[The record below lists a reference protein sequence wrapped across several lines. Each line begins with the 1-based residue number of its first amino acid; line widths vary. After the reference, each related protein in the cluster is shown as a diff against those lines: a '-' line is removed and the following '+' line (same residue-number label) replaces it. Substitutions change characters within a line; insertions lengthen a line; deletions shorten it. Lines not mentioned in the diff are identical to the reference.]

1 MTQRKVIIVPTIR
14 ATQNTESKRV
24 ELVPFT
30 GDETDLI
37 VAYIRDPKAFLE
49 NNESETL
56 TVSMESLL
64 SRKYADQVF
73 GSTYCGLTFPATAQD
88 VLNTLKALSHNTGVE
103 AFINDLIGEHVN
115 DSSFYTIYKVVDSD
129 VESITI
135 QYLKDHGL
143 IGTLLRQTSRYELDA
158 DKFKDGGTAVL
169 ADFIPTHNQRNK
181 IYQQWRELFIDAIPT
196 VMFRRSPIQPV
207 TEFTP
212 GVRHDLLMELAV
224 NPGLVKEI
232 FLTAFRNLASKAKS
246 PDFQFSDFLRSVT
259 NVWGLYGLRNERKNS
274 SINWDCS
281 EDVEQLAKL
290 LKNILMF
297 DEIQAYGHL
306 LRTFSWGLSPIVN
319 QALTN
324 LSAENSKF
332 YNQYSQSPDGQW
344 HSFDRL
350 QPRSSEEA
358 EEFAIR
364 YERILKVISETELKV
379 YYL

>member
-1 MTQRKVIIVPTIR
+1 M
-14 ATQNTESKRV
+14 
-24 ELVPFT
+24 
-30 GDETDLI
+30 
-37 VAYIRDPKAFLE
+37 
-49 NNESETL
+49 
-56 TVSMESLL
+56 
-64 SRKYADQVF
+64 
-73 GSTYCGLTFPATAQD
+73 
-88 VLNTLKALSHNTGVE
+88 
-103 AFINDLIGEHVN
+103 
-115 DSSFYTIYKVVDSD
+115 
-129 VESITI
+129 
-135 QYLKDHGL
+135 
-143 IGTLLRQTSRYELDA
+143 DA
-158 DKFKDGGTAVL
+158 DKFKDGGIAVL
-169 ADFIPTHNQRNK
+169 ADFIPTYNQRNK

-232 FLTAFRNLASKAKS
+232 FLTAFRNLASKAKN

-259 NVWGLYGLRNERKNS
+259 NVWGLYGLRNERKSS

-297 DEIQAYGHL
+297 DEIQAYGHF
-306 LRTFSWGLSPIVN
+306 LRSFSRALTPIVN
-319 QALTN
+319 QALNN

-344 HSFDRL
+344 HSFDHL